1 MRLSPGILKLAV
13 LLVGLPIILW
23 LAAFSKTMSLYGEYR
38 NLSKSEVADSV
49 SLQRFTVSC
58 ENRLAGDC
66 LIKGILTGDD
76 DVVINE
82 YAPSVE
88 KSDGGLSIVRARLQ
102 LKGRFIPLLK
112 VVHLLENQPDIS
124 LADICFSHKTG
135 KEPLVTLDLDLI
147 QLVGDE

>member
-1 MRLSPGILKLAV
+1 MRLNHGTLKLTA
-13 LLVGLPIILW
+13 LIVGLPVILW
-23 LAAFSKTMSLYGEYR
+23 IAAFSKTLSLYGEYR
-38 NLSKSEVADSV
+38 RLSKSEATDSV
-49 SLQRFTVSC
+49 TLQKFAVPD

-66 LIKGILTGDD
+66 LIKGILTGED

-82 YAPSVE
+82 YSPSVE
-88 KSDGGLSIVRARLQ
+88 KSDGGLSIVRAKLQ
-102 LKGRFIPLLK
+102 LKGRFVPLLK

-135 KEPLVTLDLDLI
+135 KESLVTLDLDLI

>member
-49 SLQRFTVSC
+49 SLQRVTVSC

-66 LIKGILTGDD
+66 LIREILTGENE
-76 DVVINE
+76 VIINE

-102 LKGRFIPLLK
+102 LRGRFIPLLK
-112 VVHLLENQPDIS
+112 VVHHLENQPEIS

-135 KEPLVTLDLDLI
+135 KDPLVTLDLDLI

>member
-1 MRLSPGILKLAV
+1 MRLNPGTLKLTA
-13 LLVGLPIILW
+13 LIVGLPVILW
-23 LAAFSKTMSLYGEYR
+23 IATFSKTLSLYGEYR
-38 NLSKSEVADSV
+38 HLSQSEATDSV
-49 SLQRFTVSC
+49 ASQRFAVSG

-66 LIKGILTGDD
+66 LIKGILTGKD

-102 LKGRFIPLLK
+102 LKGCFIPLLK
-112 VVHLLENQPDIS
+112 VVHLLENQPEIS

-135 KEPLVTLDLDLI
+135 KDPLVTLDLDLI

>member
-1 MRLSPGILKLAV
+1 MRLNQGTLKLTA
-13 LLVGLPIILW
+13 LIVGLPVILW
-23 LAAFSKTMSLYGEYR
+23 IAAFSKTLSLYGEYR
-38 NLSKSEVADSV
+38 RLSKSEATDSV
-49 SLQRFTVSC
+49 TLQKFAVSD

-66 LIKGILTGDD
+66 LIKGILTGED

-82 YAPSVE
+82 YSPSVE

-135 KEPLVTLDLDLI
+135 KESLVTLDLDLI